1 MTDTVPQIEG
11 FAEGAWQPEVYA
23 ALCDLV
29 TQHGLYAEGY
39 DPERPPLVVFDC
51 DETLIAHDIGEAL
64 LRFMITRRRIH
75 ADRGFWNLIPER
87 MGREAIRAA
96 FNAVAG
102 RADNE
107 VKDTA
112 AYRRYR
118 AGLIGVYE
126 NIRANPE
133 GPQAAYAFAARML
146 RGIHERTV
154 ADLVEEVVDHEL
166 DRSLGMEDI
175 PAGPPFHHLSVPQ
188 GVRYYAE
195 MLNLM
200 QILDQHG
207 FQVWVVSASCAPVVK
222 ALLGRVNLPPER
234 VLGVELQTQSGVY
247 TDRIIEP
254 SPVGEGKLELFLD
267 TVGRSPML
275 VVGDSINDAEL
286 MENCE
291 GISIVVDRGDEALAA
306 MAQENGWFI
315 QGELTL

>member
-1 MTDTVPQIEG
+1 MTDHVPQIEG

-23 ALCDLV
+23 ALCNLIAN
-29 TQHGLYAEGY
+29 HGLYSEGY
-39 DPERPPLVVFDC
+39 DPEHPPLVVFDC

-75 ADRGFWNLIPER
+75 GDRGFWNLIPER

-126 NIRANPE
+126 TMRASGD
-133 GPQAAYAFAARML
+133 GPLGAYAFAARML

-154 ADLVEEVVDHEL
+154 AEMVEEVVDHEL
-166 DRSLGMEDI
+166 SRSLGMEDI
-175 PAGPPFHHLSVPQ
+175 PSGPPFPGLSVPQ
-188 GVRYYAE
+188 GVRFYEE

-200 QILDQHG
+200 QILDQSG
-207 FQVWVVSASCAPVVK
+207 FQVWVVSASPAPVVK
-222 ALLGRVNLPPER
+222 ALLSRVNLPPDR
-234 VLGVELQTQSGVY
+234 ALGLELMTQSGVY
-247 TDRIIEP
+247 TDRIVEP
-254 SPVGEGKLELFLD
+254 SPIGEGKLELFLD

-275 VVGDSINDAEL
+275 VMGDSMSDAEL
-286 MENCE
+286 MENCD
-291 GISIVVDRGDEALAA
+291 GVSVVIDRGDEALQALA
-306 MAQENGWFI
+306 KENGWLV